1 MDSQKN
7 IHFIAMGGSGMEPL
21 ARWCAEKGYKVSGS
35 DVSEKSV
42 KKLND
47 LGFDCKLNHS
57 KGNIPRD
64 CNLIV
69 YSNAIPED
77 NVELIGARERKIP
90 ALHRPVFLAKEFNK
104 AKKRIAITGT
114 HGKTTT
120 TSLVSWLIYKSGRDP
135 NVIVGGNMLNWD
147 AGYKVGD
154 GDYFI
159 AEADESN
166 VEFVNLDPTTLI
178 INNLDCDHMDT
189 YKTMENLEK
198 YITDYLT
205 SRDEKCNFILPREKG
220 LGVSKILENNSIRP
234 GSMITTALLKEDQ
247 ELGFGN
253 MSDRALIEG
262 KILHEGENGMLL
274 RVLYYGLPLGE
285 FFLPMSGK
293 HNARNVLSAIGACLS
308 LGMDEN
314 EIYEGLRS
322 FRGVGRRM
330 EKIGE
335 TLMGE
340 IFSDYAHHPTALRET
355 LKSIDGKYKNKKVT
369 IVFEPHRYTR
379 LEKNHREFSEVLNS
393 FEFNSKLILPVYSA
407 GEKKIKGINSDLIVN
422 NTKNTKLTTEENLVQ
437 DLTEKENDVVVFL
450 GAGNIHKIAQETFNY
465 SQIN

>member
-1 MDSQKN
+1 
-7 IHFIAMGGSGMEPL
+7 
-21 ARWCAEKGYKVSGS
+21 
-35 DVSEKSV
+35 
-42 KKLND
+42 
-47 LGFDCKLNHS
+47 
-57 KGNIPRD
+57 
-64 CNLIV
+64 
-69 YSNAIPED
+69 
-77 NVELIGARERKIP
+77 
-90 ALHRPVFLAKEFNK
+90 
-104 AKKRIAITGT
+104 
-114 HGKTTT
+114 
-120 TSLVSWLIYKSGRDP
+120 
-135 NVIVGGNMLNWD
+135 MLNWD
-147 AGYKVGD
+147 AGYKVGN

-189 YKTMENLEK
+189 YKTMENLER

>member
-21 ARWCAEKGYKVSGS
+21 ARWCAEKGYEVSGS
-35 DVSEKSV
+35 DVSETSV
-42 KKLND
+42 KNLND

-57 KGNIPRD
+57 EKNIPQN

-77 NVELIGARERKIP
+77 NIELLEAMKRKIP
-90 ALHRPVFLAKEFNK
+90 ALHRPEFLAEEFNK
-104 AKKRIAITGT
+104 AKKRVAITGT

-120 TSLVSWLIYKSGRDP
+120 TSLVSWIVYKSGRDP
-135 NVIVGGNMLNWD
+135 NVIVGGNMLNWN
-147 AGYKVGD
+147 AGYKVGNS
-154 GDYFI
+154 DYFVV
-159 AEADESN
+159 EADESN
-166 VEFVNLDPTTLI
+166 LEWKNLDPTTLV

-198 YITDYLT
+198 YITDFLE

-220 LGVSKILENNSIRP
+220 LGVSKILENTSIRP
-234 GSMITTALLKEDQ
+234 GSMITTALLEDDQ

-262 KILHEGENGMLL
+262 KILHEGDNGMLL

-285 FFLPMSGK
+285 FFLPLSGK
-293 HNARNVLSAIGACLS
+293 HNARNVLSAIGTCLS

-322 FRGVGRRM
+322 FKGVGRRM

-355 LKSIDGKYKNKKVT
+355 LRSLNGKYKNKKVT

-379 LEKNHREFSEVLNS
+379 LEKNHEEFSKVLNS
-393 FEFNSKLILPVYSA
+393 FQFNSKLILPVYPA
-407 GEKKIKGINSDLIVN
+407 GEKEIEGIDSELIVR
-422 NTKNTKLTTEENLVQ
+422 NTENTKLTTEENLIK
-437 DLTEKENDVVVFL
+437 DLTEEESDIVVFL
-450 GAGNIHKIAQETFNY
+450 GAGNIHKIAKETFNY